1 MTPELEKKFANDLE
15 KNQGIVHKICRS
27 YTNNDSTH
35 KDLFQEIT
43 IQLWKAYPKFRGDS
57 KFSTWMYRVAF
68 NTAISLYRKSK
79 RSIETS
85 PIYDNLKELEF
96 QAYDDSKDKQLQQL
110 YNAIYSLNDI
120 EKALALLYLE
130 NRSYKEI
137 SVTLGISEVNARVK
151 MNRTKKKL
159 KKILNP

>member
-1 MTPELEKKFANDLE
+1 MTQELENKFAGELE
-15 KNQGIVHKICRS
+15 KNQGIIHKVCRT
-27 YTNNDSTH
+27 YTNNDAAH

-79 RSIETS
+79 RNIETTQ
-85 PIYDNLKELEF
+85 IYDNLKELEY
-96 QAYDDSKDKQLQQL
+96 QDYDDSKDNQLKLL
-110 YNAIYSLNDI
+110 YKAIHSLNDI

-130 NRSYKEI
+130 DKNYKEI
-137 SVTLGISEVNARVK
+137 ATTLGISEVNARVK
-151 MNRTKKKL
+151 MNRTKTKL
-159 KKILNP
+159 KNILNP